1 MRDSSFDSFAKLEEI
16 VNNSQI
22 ERIESTIN
30 LESPERYTDRFS
42 PDLPGYFDFDRQTTL
57 NFPDEKGKCYEGPE
71 LPRKEHIV
79 SVGLDKRL
87 KIYHVMAQKQVLEIG
102 KENISDVSQIKA
114 VGITPDAKFLFTLD
128 NKNLKQ
134 WELTKD
140 S

>member
-1 MRDSSFDSFAKLEEI
+1 MRENSFDSFAKLDEI

-22 ERIESTIN
+22 ELIESTVN
-30 LESPERYTDRFS
+30 LESPERYMDGFS
-42 PDLPGYFDFDRQTTL
+42 SDIPCYLDFDRQILKFREET
-57 NFPDEKGKCYEGPE
+57 KKSYEGPK

-87 KIYHVMAQKQVLEIG
+87 KIYQVMAQRQLLEIG
-102 KENISDVSQIKA
+102 RENISNVSQIKA
-114 VGITPDAKFLFTLD
+114 VGITPDARFLFTLD

-140 S
+140 F

>member
-1 MRDSSFDSFAKLEEI
+1 MRENSFDSFAKLDEI

-22 ERIESTIN
+22 ELIESSVN
-30 LESPERYTDRFS
+30 LESPERYMDGFS
-42 PDLPGYFDFDRQTTL
+42 SDIPAYLDFDRQIL
-57 NFPDEKGKCYEGPE
+57 KFREESKKSYEGPK

-87 KIYHVMAQKQVLEIG
+87 KIYQVMAQKQLLEIG
-102 KENISDVSQIKA
+102 RENISNVSQIKA
-114 VGITPDAKFLFTLD
+114 VGITPDARFLFTLD

-140 S
+140 F